1 MRILYIVSAYNR
13 GPGDVITPWLVET
26 VRHLSDRGID
36 VQVLAPSYRGLASQ
50 DIDGVRVH
58 RFRYAPKRWEAL
70 THEETAPDR
79 VRHRPLYLAEVPGYT
94 LAGAAAAARLA
105 RRGAVDVIHVH
116 WPVPHAL
123 MGWAAR
129 RASGAPL
136 VCTFHGVELTWARKT
151 RVLMPFLKRAIRTAD
166 AVTANSSYTEGLIRK
181 VYDRPVERI
190 PFGAAVEPAAAP
202 APAREPPK
210 TPPPNGG
217 RQGGG
222 TTVGGWQSRARPGR
236 GQREAGAGFELLFV
250 GRLVERKGVHYL
262 LEALALLGKASGVHL
277 RVVGDGPMRP
287 ALESKAAG
295 LGIGHRVVFDGLLGG
310 DVLARRF
317 AECDAFVLPAVADA
331 KGDVEGLGVVLIE
344 ALSYGKPVIASA
356 AGGIVDIVR
365 DGDTGLLV
373 PPGDAAA
380 LASAIMRY
388 VDDPQLAAK
397 LAARGRAH
405 VEREFS
411 WPVIT
416 DRLIALYG
424 RLTN

>member
-1 MRILYIVSAYNR
+1 MRVLYIVSAYNR
-13 GPGDVITPWLVET
+13 EPGDVITPWLVET
-26 VRHLSDRGID
+26 VRHLRGRGVD
-36 VQVLAPSYRGLASQ
+36 VQVLAPSYRGLTSQ
-50 DIDGVRVH
+50 DVDGVRVH
-58 RFRYAPKRWEAL
+58 RFRYAPRRWEAL

-79 VRHRPLYLAEVPGYT
+79 VRHRPLYLAEVPGYA

-105 RRGAVDVIHVH
+105 RREAIDVVHVH

-129 RASGAPL
+129 WASGAPL

-151 RVLMPFLKRAIRTAD
+151 PVMMPFLKRTIRTAD
-166 AVTANSSYTEGLIRK
+166 AVTANSSYTERLIRT

-190 PFGAAVEPAAAP
+190 PFGAAIEPPAAP
-202 APAREPPK
+202 ALAPEPANAPLPSSGERPEAESRSGERPP
-210 TPPPNGG
+210 
-217 RQGGG
+217 R
-222 TTVGGWQSRARPGR
+222 VR
-236 GQREAGAGFELLFV
+236 REAGDRFELLFV

-262 LEALALLGKASGVHL
+262 LDALARLRDDARVHL

-287 ALESKAAG
+287 ALEARAAQ
-295 LGIGHRVVFDGLLGG
+295 LGIDDRVVFEGVLSG
-310 DVLARRF
+310 DVLRRRF
-317 AECDAFVLPAVADA
+317 AECDAFVLPAVVDA

-344 ALSYGKPVIASA
+344 ALSYERPVIASA

-365 DGDTGLLV
+365 DGDTGVLV

-380 LASAIMRY
+380 LAHAIVRY
-388 VDDPQLAAK
+388 VEDPRLAAA

-405 VEREFS
+405 IEREFS

-416 DRLIALYG
+416 ERLVTLYE
-424 RLTN
+424 RLRAR

>member
-1 MRILYIVSAYNR
+1 MKVLYVVSAYNR

-26 VRHLSDRGID
+26 VRHLRDRGVD
-36 VQVLAPSYRGLASQ
+36 VQILAPSYRGLASH
-50 DIDGVRVH
+50 DVDGARVH

-79 VRHRPLYLAEVPGYT
+79 VRHRPLYLAEVPGYAA
-94 LAGAAAAARLA
+94 AGAAAAAALA
-105 RRGAVDVIHVH
+105 RREGIDVVHVH

-129 RASGAPL
+129 QASGARL

-166 AVTANSSYTEGLIRK
+166 AVTANSSYTAGLIRN
-181 VYDRPVERI
+181 VFDRPVDRI
-190 PFGAAVEPAAAP
+190 PFGAAI
-202 APAREPPK
+202 EPPASVSLEPRRI
-210 TPPPNGG
+210 TGG
-217 RQGGG
+217 D
-222 TTVGGWQSRARPGR
+222 A
-236 GQREAGAGFELLFV
+236 FELLFV

-262 LEALALLGKASGVHL
+262 LEALARL
-277 RVVGDGPMRP
+277 RDRIGMRLRIVGDGPMRP
-287 ALESKAAG
+287 ALESKAAA
-295 LGIGHRVVFDGLLGG
+295 LGIAERVSFEGLLS
-310 DVLARRF
+310 DEMLAQRF
-317 AECDAFVLPAVADA
+317 TACDAFVLPAVVDA

-344 ALSYGKPVIASA
+344 ALSYGRPVIASA

-380 LASAIMRY
+380 LARAILRY
-388 VDDPQLAAK
+388 VEDPQLAAE
-397 LAARGRAH
+397 LAARGRTH
-405 VEREFS
+405 VEHEFS

-416 DRLIALYG
+416 ERLMALYERLSAG
-424 RLTN
+424 RWR

>member
-1 MRILYIVSAYNR
+1 M
-13 GPGDVITPWLVET
+13 
-26 VRHLSDRGID
+26 
-36 VQVLAPSYRGLASQ
+36 
-50 DIDGVRVH
+50 
-58 RFRYAPKRWEAL
+58 
-70 THEETAPDR
+70 
-79 VRHRPLYLAEVPGYT
+79 
-94 LAGAAAAARLA
+94 
-105 RRGAVDVIHVH
+105 
-116 WPVPHAL
+116 
-123 MGWAAR
+123 
-129 RASGAPL
+129 

-166 AVTANSSYTEGLIRK
+166 AVTANSSYTEGLIRN

-190 PFGAAVEPAAAP
+190 PFGAAVEPAATP
-202 APAREPPK
+202 AE
-210 TPPPNGG
+210 
-217 RQGGG
+217 
-222 TTVGGWQSRARPGR
+222 PGR
-236 GQREAGAGFELLFV
+236 AEAGGGFELLFV

-262 LEALALLGKASGVHL
+262 LEALARLGEESGVHL

-287 ALESKAAG
+287 GLERKAAE
-295 LGIGHRVVFDGLLGG
+295 LGIGDRVVFDGLLGG

-317 AECDAFVLPAVADA
+317 AECDAFVLPAVVDA

-380 LASAIMRY
+380 LARAIMRY
-388 VDDPQLAAK
+388 VRDPEFAAK

-416 DRLIALYG
+416 ERLMSLYG
-424 RLTN
+424 RLAG